1 MQANLSLDRT
11 MLAYALHSKQFA
23 MELSNKGTFE
33 YFQTKIQW
41 LYKAIMKHFTDPK
54 FKEIPTTAIIE
65 EHLNKHYSQAKFIK
79 EGVELFEEIKAIE
92 IDAAEFTWHLDK
104 LKKRYNDQVQRSCAS
119 KMVSLMK
126 NNDITSEEELEEI
139 NKIVKDTVVTIDA
152 INRREAYEEGTL
164 SGSAIDRAKHYK
176 EVKANPEIAQGVLTG
191 LTELDRIS
199 NGLHPGELMLIGGS
213 TGTGKSILMHNIAVN
228 AYIGKQNP
236 FNDAPQVPE
245 DMVGGKNIL
254 YFSLEMPKPS
264 QERRIDSCLAGII
277 ANEIRDG
284 QLDEDD
290 EVKLMKVLKFQ
301 KNYPKVFHTVDM
313 PRGVTAREIELK
325 YVEKCEEYGI
335 KFDLVVV
342 DYLGL
347 MQPNGESSKSDWL
360 DLGMVAS
367 ELHEF
372 GRAHKVPVI
381 SATQLNRPKDP
392 NKPQHSTDRIARS
405 NMIPDNAN
413 VILQIACRGDDEH
426 TRLDMPIYITKMR
439 DGEKGSITLTK
450 DFARMKVIDLVDIT
464 FADGDDDDLGI

>member
-23 MELSNKGTFE
+23 MELSNKITYE
-33 YFQTKIQW
+33 YFQTQIQW
-41 LYKAIMKHFTDPK
+41 LYKAIMDHFTNPK
-54 FKEIPTTAIIE
+54 FKEIPTAAIIE
-65 EHLNKHYSQAKFIK
+65 EYLNKHYSQAKFIK
-79 EGVELFEEIKAIE
+79 EGVALFNEIKE
-92 IDAAEFTWHLDK
+92 IGIDPAEFTWHLDK
-104 LKKRYNDQVQRSCAS
+104 FKTRYNDQVQRSCAS

-126 NNDITSEEELEEI
+126 NDSGVDEEIEEI
-139 NKIVKDTVVTIDA
+139 NKLIKETVVTIDA
-152 INRREAYEEGTL
+152 IHKREAYEEGTL
-164 SGSAIDRAKHYK
+164 ADSAIARAKHYK
-176 EVKANPEIAQGVLTG
+176 AVKENPDLAQGVMTG
-191 LTELDRIS
+191 LTELDRIT

-228 AYIGKQNP
+228 AYVGKHNP
-236 FNDAPQVPE
+236 LEPAPKTVE
-245 DMVGGKNIL
+245 EVVGGKNVL
-254 YFSLEMPKPS
+254 YFSLEMPKAS
-264 QERRIDSCLAGII
+264 QERRIDACLAGVI

-284 QLDEDD
+284 RLDEND
-290 EVKLMKVLKFQ
+290 ESLHMRALKFQ
-301 KNYPKVFHTVDM
+301 KHYPKVFHIVDM
-313 PRGVTAREIELK
+313 ARGVTAREIELK
-325 YVEKCEEYGI
+325 YIEKCEEFDI

-347 MQPNGESSKSDWL
+347 MSPSGETSKSDWL
-360 DLGMVAS
+360 DLGIIS
-367 ELHEF
+367 QELHEF
-372 GRAHKVPVI
+372 ARAYGVPVI

-439 DGEKGSITLTK
+439 DGEKGSLTLTK

-464 FADGDDDDLGI
+464 FADGDDDDIGI